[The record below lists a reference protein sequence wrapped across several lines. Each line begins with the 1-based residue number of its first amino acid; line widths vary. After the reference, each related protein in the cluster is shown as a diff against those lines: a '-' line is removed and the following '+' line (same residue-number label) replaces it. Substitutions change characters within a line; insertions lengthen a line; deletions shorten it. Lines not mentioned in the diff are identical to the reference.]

1 MEFAI
6 HPYLSIQN
14 TDFGSPLY
22 LTNSVFRFSACKMEK
37 SLWEQYNIFLKDKFG
52 MGTEFIGETKD
63 NKTKTSPDL
72 SSKAVEKPV
81 DEEKQA
87 SEPLVMIP
95 SLEQRGQE
103 VKWQEN

>member
-1 MEFAI
+1 
-6 HPYLSIQN
+6 
-14 TDFGSPLY
+14 
-22 LTNSVFRFSACKMEK
+22 MEK
-37 SLWEQYNIFLKDKFG
+37 SLWEQYNVFLKDKFG

-95 SLEQRGQE
+95 FLEQKSTRSQMARKQIKLSSYQGFNT
-103 VKWQEN
+103 KANSTYKS